1 MESKKTIFYVGEETK
16 PVVENLERDN
26 IGDLVPP

>member
-16 PVVENLERDN
+16 PVVENFERFKVS
-26 IGDLVPP
+26 IR

>member
-16 PVVENLERDN
+16 PVVEKLERFKVS
-26 IGDLVPP
+26 IR